1 MTSQHRAYF
10 ALFITCLGFLFPESS
25 CKNAEKKPEFN
36 FIHTGDKITD
46 SLSENIFKNPN
57 NADNYYQRATRLYV
71 LGDKSKYDIAIK
83 DMAFALQIDSNNL
96 KYHYLLSDLYINY
109 AQSRM
114 AVETLE
120 RAASVAPDSL
130 ETQFKL
136 AKAYYSLK
144 MYPATL
150 GVLDKIFRTD
160 RQNPKAYFLSGMVA
174 KEMKDTV
181 RAFRA
186 FQKSAD
192 IDGSD
197 ADVFI
202 ELGNLYSAKH
212 SPLAK
217 KYFSNA
223 LLINPKS
230 VDAKMALAF
239 DAQYNNS
246 LDEAI
251 KMYTDIVT
259 ENQNYTDAY
268 FNIALLQFEQKKYT
282 ESLQN
287 LEIVLAQKPSYFKAY
302 YYRGAI
308 KEINKDYPAALA
320 DYKRTLEFNSTY
332 TKAVDGMQRL
342 GN

>member
-1 MTSQHRAYF
+1 MVTQLRAFLWVIIISY
-10 ALFITCLGFLFPESS
+10 GFLAEFACTPS
-25 CKNAEKKPEFN
+25 EKKPEYN
-36 FIHTGDKITD
+36 YTRTGDKITD

-57 NADNYYQRATRLYV
+57 VANNYFQRANRLYN
-71 LGDKSKYDIAIK
+71 LGDKNKFDIAIK
-83 DMAFALQIDSNNL
+83 DMAFALQLDSNNL

-109 AQSRM
+109 AQSRL

-120 RAASVAPDSL
+120 RAASLAPDSL

-136 AKAYYSLK
+136 ARAYYSLK

-150 GVLDKIFRTD
+150 SALNKIFTVD
-160 RQNPKAYFLSGMVA
+160 RQNSKAYFLAGMVA
-174 KEMKDTV
+174 KETADTA
-181 RAFRA
+181 RAFKA

-202 ELGNLYSAKH
+202 ELGNLYAAKH

-217 KYFSNA
+217 KYFNNA

-230 VDAKMALAF
+230 VEAKMAIAY
-239 DAQYNNS
+239 DAQNNNN
-246 LDEAI
+246 LEDAI
-251 KMYTDIVT
+251 KIYQEIVA
-259 ENQNYTDAY
+259 ENPNYTDAY
-268 FNIALLQFEQKKYT
+268 FNIGLLQFEQKKYDA
-282 ESLQN
+282 SLQN
-287 LEIVLAQKPSYFKAY
+287 FEIVLNQKPSYYKAY

-308 KEINKDYPAALA
+308 KEISKDYSAALS

-332 TKAVDGMQRL
+332 AKAVEGVQRL